1 MIFVAIIKLI
11 TNHYIYHTM
20 NFEQSFLDSIQFNKN
35 SDTTVGGYTYPIKK
49 PLYDKNDITEGGG
62 NNSTLQVPI
71 GLVVNK
77 HDDNMTKTKGTY
89 TGVID
94 MQKIN
99 EFIDL
104 NYRVL
109 KQITRKN
116 RPNHNITAKKR

>member
-1 MIFVAIIKLI
+1 M
-11 TNHYIYHTM
+11 
-20 NFEQSFLDSIQFNKN
+20 
-35 SDTTVGGYTYPIKK
+35 VGGYTYPIKK
-49 PLYDKNDITEGGG
+49 PLYDKSLLDDLNENYITEGGG